1 MTTYK
6 LDLREFA
13 RWVLEKYKSAPFSW
27 LTPNQIWTTVK
38 LHYLSCVIPIEAIAD
53 LMAQPYDAVPRIMD
67 MFDRWLEEE
76 KGIKREE
83 LRVPADPMFGDA
95 DTLLYIAKGDFVDE

>member
-1 MTTYK
+1 MTTHE
-6 LDLREFA
+6 LDLKEFA
-13 RWVLEKYKSAPFSW
+13 RWALRTCKSMPYGR

-38 LHYLSCVIPIEAIAD
+38 LHYLSCAIPIGAIAD
-53 LMAQPYDAVPRIMD
+53 LMAQPYDAVPRIMN

-83 LRVPADPMFGDA
+83 LRVPVDPIFGDA
-95 DTLLYIAKGDFVDE
+95 DTLLYIAKGDFIDE